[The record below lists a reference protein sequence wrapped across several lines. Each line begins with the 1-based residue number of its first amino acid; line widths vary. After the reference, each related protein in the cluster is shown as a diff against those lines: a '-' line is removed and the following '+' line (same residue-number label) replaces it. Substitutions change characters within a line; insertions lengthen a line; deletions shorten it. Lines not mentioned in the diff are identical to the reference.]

1 MIVITIIIRRRRP
14 PPAVPIVQ
22 YGNLLFFW
30 RSGKGFD
37 GEAGVDWEGPE
48 DADCDE
54 LVGTSCEDVEKDD
67 ASEDS
72 GGLLRDVVAVADEE
86 INWEWPEDGDRCVED
101 IVNAVDGRLVTV
113 DWYVLGLVV
122 TGWETVDKDDP
133 DDDCGGLVE
142 DFGLVVGACDNEAS
156 EEVDNGCLE
165 GGINSV
171 R

>member
-1 MIVITIIIRRRRP
+1 MIVITIITRRRRP
-14 PPAVPIVQ
+14 PPAAPIVQ

-54 LVGTSCEDVEKDD
+54 LVGTSCEDVAKDD

-72 GGLLRDVVAVADEE
+72 GGLSRDVVAVADEE

-101 IVNAVDGRLVTV
+101 IVNEVDGRLVTV
-113 DWYVLGLVV
+113 DWDVLALVV
-122 TGWETVDKDDP
+122 TGWETVDKDDT

-156 EEVDNGCLE
+156 EEVVNGCLE

-171 R
+171 G